1 VTFIRSPLNNST
13 PATPMSDAFEDAAL
27 PFDEADSSAEA
38 QTPAAPNTRLMVNK
52 SKLPLRWLPSGA
64 IMRLNIFAELAFF
77 LLLWLA
83 YGFVMQYLPESVHRL
98 VRLAFSPWAIALVLL
113 MGAWLITRF
122 LASLTLRCTD
132 LQGMAWA
139 TQQSADPYNHADTEE
154 AVLDLLYGAKESIAK
169 RARWITT
176 LFCAISSYLIV
187 SPFY

>member
-1 VTFIRSPLNNST
+1 VTFIRSPLHSS
-13 PATPMSDAFEDAAL
+13 TPMSDAFENAAS
-27 PFDEADSSAEA
+27 PSIEADTEA
-38 QTPAAPNTRLMVNK
+38 QTPASPNPRLTVNK
-52 SKLPLRWLPSGA
+52 SKLSWRWVPIGA

-83 YGFVMQYLPESVHRL
+83 YGFVMQYLPNSVHRL

-139 TQQSADPYNHADTEE
+139 TQQSTDPYDHADTEE
-154 AVLDLLYGAKESIAK
+154 VVLDLLYGAKESITK

-176 LFCAISSYLIV
+176 LFCAIASYLIV